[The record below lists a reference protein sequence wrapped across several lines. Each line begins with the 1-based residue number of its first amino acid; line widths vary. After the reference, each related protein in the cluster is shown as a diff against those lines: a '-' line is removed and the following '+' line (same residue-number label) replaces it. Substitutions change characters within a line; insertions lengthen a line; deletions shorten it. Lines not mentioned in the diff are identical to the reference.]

1 MRPIV
6 FVFAACLAVPAFA
19 QDDNTEFVKRVQLAL
34 HLHGFDPG
42 PINGDFGAT
51 QAALAKFQ
59 LSENLPASGALDE
72 ATMKALGVSRQ
83 VPPAEEARAEDEENA
98 SAGSGTPLARP

>member
-1 MRPIV
+1 MKY
-6 FVFAACLAVPAFA
+6 FLLAAALVAMPALA
-19 QDDNTEFVKRVQLAL
+19 QDPNVEFIKRVQLAL

-59 LSENLPASGALDE
+59 LSETLPASGALDE
-72 ATMKALGVSRQ
+72 ATVKALGVSRE
-83 VPPAEEARAEDEENA
+83 VPEVEEARAEDEENA